1 MVNEESTEPE
11 PSEDP
16 RYAGFPPGFFDRV
29 DPSSDHN
36 FYSEPRI
43 VTHIDTDAIA
53 AVGALYEELKLGGRI
68 LDVMSSWVSHFVDTP
83 NDLVALG
90 MNAFELEENRQAT
103 SWVQHDLNLNP
114 QLPFE
119 DASFDGV
126 VCCVSIDYLVRP
138 LEVFDEV
145 HRCLKDGGV
154 FVNSFSNR
162 CFPTKAIQGWGQT
175 DDRGHVS
182 IVGEYYRLTGPWRDV
197 QAELRTSA
205 AASGDPLFAVWGF
218 KE

>member
-83 NDLVALG
+83 DDLVALG
-90 MNAFELEENRQAT
+90 MNTFELEENRQAT
-103 SWVQHDLNLNP
+103 SWVQHDLHLKCCALYP
-114 QLPFE
+114 FQL
-119 DASFDGV
+119 
-126 VCCVSIDYLVRP
+126 
-138 LEVFDEV
+138 
-145 HRCLKDGGV
+145 H
-154 FVNSFSNR
+154 
-162 CFPTKAIQGWGQT
+162 Q
-175 DDRGHVS
+175 
-182 IVGEYYRLTGPWRDV
+182 
-197 QAELRTSA
+197 
-205 AASGDPLFAVWGF
+205 
-218 KE
+218 